1 MLQQAKRQS
10 SGKRTGGG
18 EGGGGGGGTEPP
30 SRPELLWEC
39 EWLPRTDSSGPHW
52 LTATEY
58 SDTEE
63 AASDKVERLIE
74 LLKLSRR
81 TIIYSGAGIS
91 SAAGK

>member
-1 MLQQAKRQS
+1 MAGRLITDIYRRRLFGPAC
-10 SGKRTGGG
+10 
-18 EGGGGGGGTEPP
+18 PAAP
-30 SRPELLWEC
+30 SVSWEC

-52 LTATEY
+52 LTATEF

-63 AASDKVERLIE
+63 AASDKVERLIQ